1 MTLFFQFIQNIN
13 PEYLRRKAKAFAKAN
28 KEYRSLISKNGTNW
42 VIAAVPIK

>member
-1 MTLFFQFIQNIN
+1 MSDSRLFEDIN
-13 PEYLRRKAKAFAKAN
+13 SEYLRRKAKAFAKAN

>member
-1 MTLFFQFIQNIN
+1 MSDSRLFEDIN